1 MTIERLEKIIPLTC
15 ISISLIAIILRVT
28 GILPHIVATSEF
40 EISRTIFVDAGIG
53 GLLAVFA
60 IVISLTLM
68 GIQFASQE
76 YTHRVMNTY
85 LQSYMLWSMMASY
98 LFTVLFNLFLVA
110 FLKQPINTVYTD
122 ISLILQSLCLI
133 LLIPHFVI
141 AVFHLKPDYT
151 INRLFNSID
160 VEYLLSMK
168 EYLIKGKGDVPHK
181 ADRLLPAVEILE
193 KSIERGDRATVR
205 TGLEGLV
212 QCYKRF
218 VTPENEDWLSRYFMD
233 FILRLGR
240 EAVIESDDDS
250 IVQVIDI
257 FGEIG
262 NTTSSYSVANIAVN
276 NIRNTGT
283 IALKKEFD
291 AAVEQMIDS
300 LYKIVLKSPD
310 PKVVQSIREAYA
322 EMVSPLFNLEKRV
335 LLLYMTNSLSNLIIT
350 QITVWNTNVLKQW
363 VRIIED
369 IGHLA
374 RLQPFMREVV
384 HTVIHLMCQIGI
396 AAARKELETANHCI
410 EALMRIERQIDK
422 TDRELF
428 SEINFAK
435 QEIESVKE
443 ELSPKKVEEK
453 GIQTSDLW

>member
-1 MTIERLEKIIPLTC
+1 LTVERLEKIIPLSC
-15 ISISLIAIILRVT
+15 ISICLLAIILRIV
-28 GILPHIVATSEF
+28 GVLPPIVATSEF

-98 LFTVLFNLFLVA
+98 LFTVLFNLYLVA

-122 ISLILQSLCLI
+122 ISLLLQSLCLI

-160 VEYLLSMK
+160 ADYLISMK
-168 EYLIKGKGDVPHK
+168 EYLIKGKSDVPHK
-181 ADRLLPAVEILE
+181 IDRLLPAVEILE

-212 QCYKRF
+212 ECYKRY
-218 VTPENEDWLSRYFMD
+218 VNPENEDWLSRYFMD

-250 IVQVIDI
+250 IVQVLEIL
-257 FGEIG
+257 GEIG
-262 NTTSSYSVANIAVN
+262 NTTTSHNVANIAVD

-283 IALKKEFD
+283 TALKKEFD

-300 LYKIVLKSPD
+300 LYKIVLKTTD

-322 EMVSPLFNLEKRV
+322 EIVSPLFNLEKRV
-335 LLLYMTNSLSNLIIT
+335 LLLYLTNNLSSLIIN
-350 QITVWNTNVLKQW
+350 QITAWDTAVLKQW

-374 RLQPFMREVV
+374 RVQPFMREVV
-384 HTVIHLMCQIGI
+384 HTVIHLMCEIGI
-396 AAARKELETANHCI
+396 AAARQKLETANHCVD
-410 EALMRIERQIDK
+410 ALMRIERQIDK

-435 QEIESVKE
+435 QEIETVKE
-443 ELSPKKVEEK
+443 QFTPKKIEES
-453 GIQTSDLW
+453 GINTSDLW